1 MESESADVVQSL
13 GPEDEP
19 ASSSVS
25 VNTENDNSS
34 QNTEISSKDTSQ
46 KAGQVKQLCRF
57 YSQGRQCY
65 YGKKCRF
72 LHQRAASAQKDGEN
86 GTAHNEKEGNLDGHT
101 SDPQK
106 QSSENG
112 RSGTV
117 EHLPPPSHKT
127 VPVKQERARRPCRYF
142 LSGFC
147 AMEDRCRFLHPQP
160 FSPMENQPH
169 GPKKRSSFRP
179 SAPATRPAKSQEQVK
194 LADLTDEVCKQLR
207 ATEIAQLTKRFPKDK
222 LIVQEREDGQLTYYR
237 VTVQATDPDWPFD
250 LNEVDVMVSFPERY
264 PQEVFTVDV
273 PEDQELPSVM
283 GRHVQKASE
292 EWLKAK
298 HATNQ
303 LMGRVELLFR
313 PYLRWLDRSMEKL
326 FTEGA
331 RQLKKDVDLERAGI
345 QFVPYEQ
352 LKVTVFKNTSKKSD
366 TPERIVSLTVASGEE
381 VEEEELDEAGVEK
394 EDEDETALGSDGEEG
409 SQNVENIKTRER
421 RRGTEIKLLG
431 LRLGEQIA
439 TVAAKQISVS
449 LKCNRC
455 KVDSDLTLTGRLT
468 CTAQCE
474 KCQAGIRAA
483 FRPSMLHHYSDV
495 LGYLDLNAVVPVD
508 LVLKDSVF
516 TVGCLNC
523 NKEDTIQ
530 VPINETNTQFVEQT
544 IAIMK
549 NLLDN
554 HTEGSS
560 EHLGQASIETMM
572 LNLV

>member
-1 MESESADVVQSL
+1 MSRTGRD
-13 GPEDEP
+13 
-19 ASSSVS
+19 
-25 VNTENDNSS
+25 
-34 QNTEISSKDTSQ
+34 
-46 KAGQVKQLCRF
+46 CRW
-57 YSQGRQCY
+57 
-65 YGKKCRF
+65 
-72 LHQRAASAQKDGEN
+72 GER
-86 GTAHNEKEGNLDGHT
+86 HCLPCLLRGNAPGV
-101 SDPQK
+101 DP
-106 QSSENG
+106 
-112 RSGTV
+112 
-117 EHLPPPSHKT
+117 
-127 VPVKQERARRPCRYF
+127 
-142 LSGFC
+142 
-147 AMEDRCRFLHPQP
+147 HPQQ
-160 FSPMENQPH
+160 FSPMQDQPH
-169 GPKKRSSFRP
+169 GPKERSSFRP

-292 EWLKAK
+292 EWLNAK

-449 LKCNRC
+449 LKCNR
-455 KVDSDLTLTGRLT
+455 
-468 CTAQCE
+468 
-474 KCQAGIRAA
+474 
-483 FRPSMLHHYSDV
+483 
-495 LGYLDLNAVVPVD
+495 
-508 LVLKDSVF
+508 
-516 TVGCLNC
+516 
-523 NKEDTIQ
+523 
-530 VPINETNTQFVEQT
+530 
-544 IAIMK
+544 
-549 NLLDN
+549 
-554 HTEGSS
+554 
-560 EHLGQASIETMM
+560 
-572 LNLV
+572 

>member
-1 MESESADVVQSL
+1 SL

-25 VNTENDNSS
+25 VNTQNDNSS

-46 KAGQVKQLCRF
+46 KVDQVKQLCRF

-72 LHQRAASAQKDGEN
+72 LHQRAGEN
-86 GTAHNEKEGNLDGHT
+86 GTAHNEKQGNLDGHT

-112 RSGTV
+112 CSGTV
-117 EHLPPPSHKT
+117 EHLPPSTHKT

-147 AMEDRCRFLHPQP
+147 AMEDRCRFLHPQQFP
-160 FSPMENQPH
+160 PMEDQPH
-169 GPKKRSSFRP
+169 GLKERSSFRP

-194 LADLTDEVCKQLR
+194 LADLTDE
-207 ATEIAQLTKRFPKDK
+207 
-222 LIVQEREDGQLTYYR
+222 
-237 VTVQATDPDWPFD
+237 PFD
-250 LNEVDVMVSFPERY
+250 LNEVDVMVSFPDSY

-313 PYLRWLDRSMEKL
+313 PYLYWLDRSMEKL

-352 LKVTVFKNTSKKSD
+352 LKVTVFKNTSQKSD
-366 TPERIVSLTVASGEE
+366 TPERVVSLTVASGEE
-381 VEEEELDEAGVEK
+381 AEEEELDEAGVEK
-394 EDEDETALGSDGEEG
+394 EDEEEEDESALGSDGKEG

-449 LKCNRC
+449 LKCNR
-455 KVDSDLTLTGRLT
+455 
-468 CTAQCE
+468 
-474 KCQAGIRAA
+474 
-483 FRPSMLHHYSDV
+483 
-495 LGYLDLNAVVPVD
+495 
-508 LVLKDSVF
+508 
-516 TVGCLNC
+516 
-523 NKEDTIQ
+523 
-530 VPINETNTQFVEQT
+530 
-544 IAIMK
+544 
-549 NLLDN
+549 
-554 HTEGSS
+554 
-560 EHLGQASIETMM
+560 
-572 LNLV
+572 